1 MHGNFQTK
9 FSHFSLRWHKNNHN
23 IYADGN
29 EAIIWHDGGLSPPM
43 PYLANTSQIQSH
55 IWKLLAAGKPIS
67 TFTGNMSLNTTNPSN
82 PFHISLHQNRS
93 RYVIA
98 CVKKPYLLLA
108 GIFKWDNN
116 MGIVNCMD
124 NCTFLSCINTTWWH
138 NNWNETH
145 SNIYILRA
153 RKEIWLPVNLTRIWS
168 KSTGVTQIYKVMQDL
183 VHRSQRAV
191 GIVVTAVVGL
201 VAIASTAAVAGL
213 ALHQNIQ
220 NAEFVQQWH
229 E

>member
-1 MHGNFQTK
+1 M
-9 FSHFSLRWHKNNHN
+9 
-23 IYADGN
+23 
-29 EAIIWHDGGLSPPM
+29 
-43 PYLANTSQIQSH
+43 
-55 IWKLLAAGKPIS
+55 
-67 TFTGNMSLNTTNPSN
+67 
-82 PFHISLHQNRS
+82 
-93 RYVIA
+93 
-98 CVKKPYLLLA
+98 
-108 GIFKWDNN
+108 
-116 MGIVNCMD
+116 
-124 NCTFLSCINTTWWH
+124 
-138 NNWNETH
+138 
-145 SNIYILRA
+145 
-153 RKEIWLPVNLTRIWS
+153 TRIWS

>member
-29 EAIIWHDGGLSPPM
+29 ETIIWHDGGLSPPM

-116 MGIVNCMD
+116 TGIVNCMD

-153 RKEIWLPVNLTRIWS
+153 RKETWLPVNLTRIWS